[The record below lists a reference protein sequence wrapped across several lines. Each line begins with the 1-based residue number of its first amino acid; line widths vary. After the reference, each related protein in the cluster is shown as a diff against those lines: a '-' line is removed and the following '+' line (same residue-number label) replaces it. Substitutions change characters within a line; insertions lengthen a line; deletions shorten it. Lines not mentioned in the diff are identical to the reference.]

1 VINTKGD
8 WQILRGALGGFA
20 ICTLLSVIL
29 VLATNNFWRQ
39 MNSEYKAHYARFRE
53 ITRKYLAV
61 DDEERIIRD
70 EYPTFV
76 ALYRRGVI
84 GQERRLSWVEALHN
98 GATTVGLPRL
108 DYKLDAQVPFAPQFA
123 FDTGKF
129 ETSASDMHLTLD
141 LLHEGDLTG
150 LVNYLD
156 EHAPG
161 LYSVE
166 QCLLT
171 RKNTSSKSSAVVS
184 NLRAECLLRWY
195 TLDLR
200 GNTKIQL

>member
-1 VINTKGD
+1 
-8 WQILRGALGGFA
+8 
-20 ICTLLSVIL
+20 
-29 VLATNNFWRQ
+29 
-39 MNSEYKAHYARFRE
+39 
-53 ITRKYLAV
+53 V

-70 EYPTFV
+70 EYPTF
-76 ALYRRGVI
+76 AMLYQRGIV

-98 GATTVGLPRL
+98 GATSVGLPRL
-108 DYKLDAQVPFAPQFA
+108 DYKLDAQVEFAPQFV
-123 FDTGKF
+123 FNTGPFKA
-129 ETSASDMHLTLD
+129 SVSDMHLTLD

-150 LVNYLD
+150 LINYLD

-166 QCLLT
+166 QCSLT
-171 RKNTSSKSSAVVS
+171 RSSTLSKPSSMAS

-200 GNTKIQL
+200 GTTKIQL